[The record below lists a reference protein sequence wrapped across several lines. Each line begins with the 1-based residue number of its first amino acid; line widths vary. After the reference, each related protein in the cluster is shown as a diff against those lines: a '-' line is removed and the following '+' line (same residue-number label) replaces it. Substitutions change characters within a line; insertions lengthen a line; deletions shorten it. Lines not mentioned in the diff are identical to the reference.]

1 VGSKFFP
8 MLDPTAIRLYT
19 YPNTRKGT
27 HEMTND
33 AHHAEYLAAVAGI
46 HEQTPRKAIFAEGVY
61 VTGITAGRR
70 WGGHVEWMD
79 GQRLCINVGGAWI
92 YVPAEDVL
100 ESSEW
105 TESH

>member
-1 VGSKFFP
+1 

-19 YPNTRKGT
+19 YLNTTEGDPQ
-27 HEMTND
+27 MTND
-33 AHHAEYLAAVAGI
+33 AHHNEYLAAVAGI
-46 HEQTPRKAIFAEGVY
+46 HDQTPRKAIYAEGVY

-79 GQRLCINVGGAWI
+79 DQRVCINVGGAWI
-92 YVPAEDVL
+92 YVPASDVL
-100 ESSEW
+100 EAADC

>member
-1 VGSKFFP
+1 MFDARTIP
-8 MLDPTAIRLYT
+8 LYT
-19 YPNTRKGT
+19 YSTHTKGI
-27 HEMTND
+27 HQMTND

-46 HEQTPRKAIFAEGVY
+46 HDQTPRKAIYAEGVY